1 MSVSTDAGGEESSP
15 SGSVPSAESAP
26 QLASSESTATLTGL
40 NLTTAASTGSL
51 RDSGSSTLWP
61 SKSDDYELLSIIGI
75 GATAT
80 VHKVSFGTRRPCL
93 DYEKL

>member
-1 MSVSTDAGGEESSP
+1 MSVSTDAGGDDSSP

-26 QLASSESTATLTGL
+26 QLTSSESTATLVPSQ
-40 NLTTAASTGSL
+40 LTAAASTGSL
-51 RDSGSSTLWP
+51 RDSGISTLWP

-80 VHKVSFGTRRPCL
+80 VHKVGLLFQTPSIMFFS
-93 DYEKL
+93 

>member
-15 SGSVPSAESAP
+15 SGSMPSTESAP

-40 NLTTAASTGSL
+40 NLTTAASTGNL
-51 RDSGSSTLWP
+51 RDSGSSLWP

-80 VHKVSFGTRRPCL
+80 VHKVSFVIHKSCV
-93 DYEKL
+93 DYGKL